1 MMPVFFDTNILVY
14 CTDATHQRKQTLARQ
29 AVAKA
34 SLSGDAWISTQVL
47 IELYNVLTRKQK
59 IPVQAAQVVVLGYTA
74 WPVVESDVELVTS
87 AMDLSARHRLSI
99 WDAMVLVAATR
110 CGAQTLYTEDLQH
123 GQQFGPLTVVNPFIT
138 AS

>member
-1 MMPVFFDTNILVY
+1 MPVFFDTNILVY
-14 CTDATHQRKQTLARQ
+14 CTDAANQHKRTVARQ

-34 SLSGDAWISTQVL
+34 GLSGDAWVSTQVL

-59 IPVQAAQVVVLGYTA
+59 IPAHAATDVVMGYTA
-74 WPVVESDVELVTS
+74 WPVVESDVVLVTN
-87 AMDLSARHRLSI
+87 AIDLSAQYRLSI

-123 GQQFGPLTVVNPFIT
+123 GQQFGMLTVVNPFLT